1 MPPETAPAPCEHLFP
16 LCVVVS
22 FVPTLVRSF
31 TWAVS
36 LTPVDLLSYVTRF
49 QWDRARYPPGL
60 PLSSLT
66 DLINKVQSDCQK
78 TKSMPVWLFQSGVT
92 WQIFMEILA
101 KCGVVTYLT
110 MLRVYKKGNK
120 IIKQM

>member
-1 MPPETAPAPCEHLFP
+1 M
-16 LCVVVS
+16 
-22 FVPTLVRSF
+22 RGF

-66 DLINKVQSDCQK
+66 DLISKVQSDCQK
-78 TKSMPVWLFQSGVT
+78 MKSMPVWLFQSRVT
-92 WQIFMEILA
+92 WQIYMEIFA
-101 KCGVVTYLT
+101 KYGVVTYLT

>member
-22 FVPTLVRSF
+22 FVRFCALVRGF

-66 DLINKVQSDCQK
+66 DLISKVQSDCQK
-78 TKSMPVWLFQSGVT
+78 MKSMPVWLFQSRVT
-92 WQIFMEILA
+92 WQIYMEMFA
-101 KCGVVTYLT
+101 KYGV
-110 MLRVYKKGNK
+110 
-120 IIKQM
+120 

>member
-1 MPPETAPAPCEHLFP
+1 M
-16 LCVVVS
+16 
-22 FVPTLVRSF
+22 RGF

-78 TKSMPVWLFQSGVT
+78 TKSMPVLLFQSRVT
-92 WQIFMEILA
+92 LQIYMEILA
-101 KCGVVTYLT
+101 KYAVVTHLT

-120 IIKQM
+120 TIKQMW